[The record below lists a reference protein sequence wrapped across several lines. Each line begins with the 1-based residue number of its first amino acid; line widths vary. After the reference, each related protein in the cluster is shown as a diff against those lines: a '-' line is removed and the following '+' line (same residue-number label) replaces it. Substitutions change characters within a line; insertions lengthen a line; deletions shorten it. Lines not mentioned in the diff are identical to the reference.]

1 MRNII
6 LTLFSIICIYSCSVP
21 TNLYYWGKVTNDTS
35 VYENLAYRT
44 YDKQTPK
51 SICDLICAYE
61 DMINNPGGIRKMPP
75 PGICAEYGYLLL
87 KPETVSIFNDNASS
101 RQRKVFK
108 TDNLAAHFNEYGK
121 ELLSMEIQLYPE
133 SEKFIKP
140 LLEKLK

>member
-1 MRNII
+1 MCQAI
-6 LTLFSIICIYSCSVP
+6 VM
-21 TNLYYWGKVTNDTS
+21 
-35 VYENLAYRT
+35 
-44 YDKQTPK
+44 
-51 SICDLICAYE
+51 YE
-61 DMINNPGGIRKMPP
+61 DMLTYVGGSRQVPP